1 MNIRVIS
8 IYMIAIF
15 GVTVAN
21 LSTAYGQQEK
31 TEPVIR
37 LVQTDP
43 ILGKQYH
50 KQQYEIRDGKI
61 CPIDIY
67 GNREYH
73 KPCFTITTSSK
84 YNLYE
89 K

>member
-1 MNIRVIS
+1 MNIRVIP
-8 IYMIAIF
+8 IDIIAIF
-15 GVTVAN
+15 GVTVAT
-21 LSTAYGQQEK
+21 LSTAHDQQEK
-31 TEPVIR
+31 PEPVIR

-61 CPIDIY
+61 CPVDIY

-73 KPCFTITTSSK
+73 KPCITI
-84 YNLYE
+84 E
-89 K
+89 KR